1 MLPAGLLRCAVQ
13 TPRDGSAQT
22 GGGGGGGGHV
32 PFLRPHVVP
41 VTMES
46 CQVVLSERCS
56 RYRALTPCRAGSGA
70 YAPPATWG
78 LCAVT
83 QATLKGHT

>member
-1 MLPAGLLRCAVQ
+1 
-13 TPRDGSAQT
+13 
-22 GGGGGGGGHV
+22 
-32 PFLRPHVVP
+32 
-41 VTMES
+41 MES

-83 QATLKGHT
+83 QATLKGHA